1 MTLQPK
7 TSRRPLSHR
16 RKWTIKQKRPLGLI
30 SLKAALD
37 PGHRRKTP
45 TSSEAG
51 APVDGGV
58 LVCAGQRMLE
68 LEKTEGKK
76 QHKTTKTRL
85 VYILGIFPQ
94 PLRGHVKRR
103 RRHVTDGRKKKKK
116 TMMGDYWLG
125 LIVAPLSSPGRKS
138 NLRLALANFS
148 PSPTCFTNR
157 PIILRHFTK
166 PRDNFIEK
174 GFIFMKINSL
184 FFFSGGGF
192 NCCFFFSLR
201 LLLLVIG

>member
-68 LEKTEGKK
+68 MEKTEEK
-76 QHKTTKTRL
+76 KTTQTNKNMACVHSLHISSASPCSREAEAQTR
-85 VYILGIFPQ
+85 
-94 PLRGHVKRR
+94 
-103 RRHVTDGRKKKKK
+103 DGRKEKTK
-116 TMMGDYWLG
+116 TMVGDY
-125 LIVAPLSSPGRKS
+125 
-138 NLRLALANFS
+138 
-148 PSPTCFTNR
+148 
-157 PIILRHFTK
+157 
-166 PRDNFIEK
+166 
-174 GFIFMKINSL
+174 
-184 FFFSGGGF
+184 
-192 NCCFFFSLR
+192 
-201 LLLLVIG
+201 